1 MLKKDLKTK
10 WLSKSVS
17 MLCVLAMLLSSF
29 TVVMA
34 EAVTIP
40 MVNRSTWCYASVDSA
55 LTQNLVYTGS
65 PLTGDNAHELVIL
78 GTTLNG
84 NVENVTGTPHYYPDQ
99 VSYMADMNNYLDIT
113 ESTRSSATMTAIV
126 AAGFYAGQQKFVP
139 ALIGKVQLES
149 GFQTVYIPMTNSSHC
164 IKTEGNHQI

>member
-65 PLTGDNAHELVIL
+65 PLNGNADNAAHELVIL
-78 GTTLNG
+78 GTTGAG
-84 NVENVTGTPHYYPDQ
+84 NVDCYRRQ
-99 VSYMADMNNYLDIT
+99 VV
-113 ESTRSSATMTAIV
+113 AT
-126 AAGFYAGQQKFVP
+126 
-139 ALIGKVQLES
+139 
-149 GFQTVYIPMTNSSHC
+149 
-164 IKTEGNHQI
+164 